1 MGCVSEIFIAV
12 VGGGIGGVSA
22 ALNLLR
28 AGFNVHVYEQSR
40 ALREVGAGINVTPNA
55 ARVIHGLDLGDK
67 LASLGVMPMAV
78 HQQRWDDGHT
88 LLRTPLG
95 TEIERHFGFPH
106 YQSHRADVLK
116 MLVGALP
123 PDRIHLD
130 HRLTGFG
137 ERADK
142 VEARFENGVRVIADA
157 LIGAD
162 GIHST
167 VQRQLFGA
175 TPPRFTGCAAYRGL
189 VPAEKVKH
197 LDLEVVLQLTM
208 GPGKH
213 FVRYFVASMR
223 YVNFVAVIEQNSW
236 TKESWTDRGDVEE
249 ARAAFAGW
257 HKDVSGVLDAVEE
270 TFIWGLFDRAPLAR
284 WSVGRVTLLGDACHP
299 MLPFVAQG
307 AAQAIEDGVTL
318 TACLQK
324 YDDIPEALAHY
335 QTLRLP
341 RTAHV
346 QSLAANNK
354 IRFHLPDGP
363 EQVARDAGMAA
374 GGTDWSFKAME
385 WIYGHDP
392 AAAVGRGN
400 LGLPPPA

>member
-1 MGCVSEIFIAV
+1 MSTKSIAV
-12 VGGGIGGVSA
+12 VGGGIGGASA

-28 AGFNVHVYEQSR
+28 AGFDVHVYEQSR

-55 ARVIHGLDLGDK
+55 ARVIHGLGLGDK

-78 HQQRWDDGHT
+78 HQQRWDDGRT

-95 TEIERHFGFPH
+95 TELERQFGFRH
-106 YQSHRADVLK
+106 YQSHRADVLH
-116 MLVGALP
+116 MLIEALP
-123 PDRIHLD
+123 PGRMHVG
-130 HRLTGFG
+130 HRLTGFS
-137 ERADK
+137 ERGDK
-142 VEARFENGVRVIADA
+142 IEAQFENGARVSVDA

-175 TPPRFTGCAAYRGL
+175 MPPRFTGCAAYRGL
-189 VPAEKVKH
+189 VPAEKLKH

-213 FVRYFVASMR
+213 FVRYFVAGMR
-223 YVNFVAVIEQNSW
+223 YVNFVAIIEQDSW
-236 TKESWTDRGDVEE
+236 TRESWTDRGDPDE

-299 MLPFVAQG
+299 MLPFMAQG
-307 AAQAIEDGVTL
+307 AAQAIEDAGVL
-318 TACLQK
+318 AQCLAGGA
-324 YDDIPEALAHY
+324 DIGDALRRY
-335 QTLRLP
+335 EQLRLP
-341 RTAHV
+341 RASRIQRLSYDNNVVYH
-346 QSLAANNK
+346 LA
-354 IRFHLPDGP
+354 DGP
-363 EQVARDAGMAA
+363 EQRARDH
-374 GGTDWSFKAME
+374 AM
-385 WIYGHDP
+385 I
-392 AAAVGRGN
+392 RGEAFGAN
-400 LGLPPPA
+400 ALSWLFEDDQISG